1 MRYLVKMM
9 QLCWR
14 ALSGVLFLML
24 LASCSSHARIED
36 GTEANASLGLEKLS
50 VPLDLQEV
58 EIGEGRGYRGI
69 FLKLTRLPDSVSYS
83 SASDPA
89 RIILE
94 IKGPTGT
101 HSPEERI
108 PSGDEFAS
116 GVRVSRDLGLLRVV
130 VDLQADDPPV
140 YSVHNMADWIM
151 IRLGPPS

>member
-1 MRYLVKMM
+1 MRYLVNV
-9 QLCWR
+9 QQRWR
-14 ALSGVLFLML
+14 ALSGLLFLML
-24 LASCSSHARIED
+24 LASCSSHASFEG

-58 EIGEGRGYRGI
+58 EVGKGRGYRAI

-83 SASDPA
+83 SASNPA

-108 PSGDEFAS
+108 PSGDDFAS
-116 GVRVSRDLGLLRVV
+116 RLRVSRDLGLLRVV
-130 VDLQADDPPV
+130 VDIHADDPPV

-151 IRLGPPS
+151 IRLSPPS